1 MPITS
6 KRTFMLRISPGLFLL
21 PTLNPISLVAAGRP
35 WAEPNGSFGCFPM
48 VGKRKNPPDTLSC
61 SRGFNLQRVHQPG
74 DTHYCILLGA
84 LCVENTQILFPSTA
98 DCLQMGKA
106 DTFNFSWHQPK
117 KKAALKEGMRW
128 WENGALVLFV
138 PFMNS

>member
-1 MPITS
+1 M
-6 KRTFMLRISPGLFLL
+6 G
-21 PTLNPISLVAAGRP
+21 
-35 WAEPNGSFGCFPM
+35 
-48 VGKRKNPPDTLSC
+48 
-61 SRGFNLQRVHQPG
+61 
-74 DTHYCILLGA
+74 
-84 LCVENTQILFPSTA
+84 NTQILFPSTA

-106 DTFNFSWHQPK
+106 DTFNFFWHQPK